1 MPKSTATPSDETPPV
16 DETPDIAERVIDFE
30 SLKALAHP
38 LRIQIF
44 DVLATHGPF
53 TSSGLAERL
62 GESSGAMSYHLR
74 QLEKHHFIREVEGKG
89 TGRERWWERSPGGI
103 ELSNREVLASEAG
116 KQATR
121 LVVREF
127 SRLKESALSDFL
139 DLGAESLSEEW
150 MEASVVSS
158 SHTIVTAEQL
168 HEFNERLFE
177 LIRKFVTEN
186 RGKNAPG
193 SRPVEIHLNSFPV
206 MSGAVNPETADPET
220 ADPETADP
228 ETTEAEK

>member
-1 MPKSTATPSDETPPV
+1 MSNSSATSGQTAAPGEPTDAGE
-16 DETPDIAERVIDFE
+16 EPDIAERVIDLE

-38 LRIQIF
+38 LRIRIF
-44 DVLATHGPF
+44 DILATHGSF
-53 TSSGLAERL
+53 TASGLAERL

-103 ELSNREVLASEAG
+103 ELSNRDVLASEAG

-139 DLGAESLSEEW
+139 DLGADTLSDEW

-158 SHTIVTAEQL
+158 SHAIVTAQQL
-168 HEFNERLFE
+168 HEFNENMFE
-177 LIRKFVTEN
+177 LIRKFVAEN
-186 RGKNAPG
+186 RGKLAPG

-206 MSGAVNPETADPET
+206 LGGAVNPNTTA
-220 ADPETADP
+220 
-228 ETTEAEK
+228 AEK